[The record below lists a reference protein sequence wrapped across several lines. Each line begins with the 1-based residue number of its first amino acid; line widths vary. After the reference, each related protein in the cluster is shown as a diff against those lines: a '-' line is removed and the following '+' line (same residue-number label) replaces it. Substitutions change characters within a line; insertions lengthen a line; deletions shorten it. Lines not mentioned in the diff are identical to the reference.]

1 MSGLLHGVTEARFS
15 CMLTRRV
22 WVDQQ
27 DKRLGVE
34 SPICE
39 WSPLGLPTTHW
50 EVPSLDSAPHSF
62 CATSEKLHLK
72 TQNLHVH
79 VHQPGGFSE
88 VPSASESMMSWTT
101 EAWTPMSLRH

>member
-15 CMLTRRV
+15 CVLTSRV

-27 DKRLGVE
+27 ERRLGVE

-39 WSPLGLPTTHW
+39 WSPRGLPTTHW

-72 TQNLHVH
+72 TQNLPCPRSPARRIFRSTV
-79 VHQPGGFSE
+79 
-88 VPSASESMMSWTT
+88 
-101 EAWTPMSLRH
+101 SLRIYDELDH